1 MHYFP
6 TQYRKK
12 YFLWIIKNI
21 IILSLLK
28 IEKIILLHGEDEDI
42 LLNEIGEEIL
52 EVENWNIGIVD
63 DEDRTKIVHEV
74 VGILY
79 KKLQQEVSV
88 LSSRNL
94 IETYYFFIETCII
107 CTHKFNNIHYS
118 CNINCISTLPFA
130 IFS

>member
-1 MHYFP
+1 MDYQEYHYFEP
-6 TQYRKK
+6 TENRENH
-12 YFLWIIKNI
+12 FV
-21 IILSLLK
+21 
-28 IEKIILLHGEDEDI
+28 HDEDEDI

-94 IETYYFFIETCII
+94 IEVLYDDLEKVLFKLMLSQKGMQKISLVILKRNKKYLNRQTEII
-107 CTHKFNNIHYS
+107 NLLSH
-118 CNINCISTLPFA
+118 
-130 IFS
+130 

>member
-1 MHYFP
+1 MGV
-6 TQYRKK
+6 
-12 YFLWIIKNI
+12 
-21 IILSLLK
+21 
-28 IEKIILLHGEDEDI
+28 EM
-42 LLNEIGEEIL
+42 L

-94 IETYYFFIETCII
+94 IEVLYDDLEKVLFKLMLSQKRYAEEILLEYEFC
-107 CTHKFNNIHYS
+107 KD
-118 CNINCISTLPFA
+118 TLFPTQDK
-130 IFS
+130 